1 MLKHYLTAAIIS
13 LGFIASTHAT
23 SDDDTIQSPAF
34 EPSTTWSVTD
44 AVDCVIS
51 GQIFNVSI
59 SSKMESDRKEITSR
73 EYRSQTTRLVHMK
86 PTGSNSG
93 EPIGAITFV
102 SSRIGGDSSHLQP
115 TPLEG
120 KTYAISAAVEVGAI
134 TDSPGEREL
143 LGADRFTALIGMKGQ
158 SIIAK
163 SSDTWRFLRSGLTA
177 VGTDE
182 VASVLLPEMSCGPS
196 NVPSTKLSLT
206 CRGNVP
212 DSNGFTVELRSELG
226 TNDAT
231 HELSLSRS
239 TFTWSKTT
247 KNLAPAPDTEI
258 VVSEQHQCVVEASQ
272 ARQ

>member
-1 MLKHYLTAAIIS
+1 MLKHYLTTAIIS

-34 EPSTTWSVTD
+34 EPGTTWSVTD

-51 GQIFNVSI
+51 GQIFNLSI
-59 SSKMESDRKEITSR
+59 SSKTESDRKEIASR
-73 EYRSQTTRLVHMK
+73 EYRSQTTRLIHMK
-86 PTGSNSG
+86 PKNSNSG
-93 EPIGAITFV
+93 EPIGSITFV
-102 SSRIGGDSSHLQP
+102 SSRIGSNSNHLQP

-120 KTYAISAAVEVGAI
+120 KTYVISADAEVGAI
-134 TDSPGEREL
+134 SDSPGEREL

-158 SIIAK
+158 SIISK
-163 SSDTWRFLRSGLTA
+163 FGDTWRFMRSGLTA
-177 VGTDE
+177 VGADE
-182 VASVLLPEMSCGPS
+182 VASVLLPELSCGPS
-196 NVPSTKLSLT
+196 DSSSTKLSFT

-212 DSNGFTVELRSELG
+212 DTDGFAVELRSDLG

-231 HELSLSRS
+231 RELSLSHS

-258 VVSEQHQCVVEASQ
+258 VVSEQHQCFVEASQ